1 MQLDNFTIATVVA
14 VVGIVST
21 SVMTVT
27 WRINPSEKGTGWWAL
42 AAAFGTFSF
51 LVLWLVPFISN
62 YAVFLNNAFILTAAI
77 AMIEGILRFRGFG
90 NEASRFKYIPL
101 FILIAFVV
109 SFLIRNDP
117 AVRYQVLDPL
127 LIFTLV
133 TPAFLLVYR
142 TYKLERVLNSMIAAT
157 FLTLSAGFMYRWYL
171 AFTGRID
178 SGFLSHPF
186 IGVLFLLV
194 ILWVLGWTYG
204 FIMAINLRSQKKI
217 MKMASQDDLTGL
229 ANRRNLNEHVAILIE
244 ECGADNKGVIVFLLD
259 VNGFKRINDT
269 YGHALGDEILVAIAD
284 SINKS
289 IRDTDLSVRYGGDEF
304 VVVISAK
311 AGRGDARYFTERLRN
326 AVEQPREICGFK
338 VSLKISIGFAV
349 FPEDGSGIDELIN
362 VADRRMYEEKS
373 ERCMVSEVM
382 DSKQMF

>member
-1 MQLDNFTIATVVA
+1 MQLDNWTIATIVA

-27 WRINPSEKGTGWWAL
+27 WRINPSEKGTGCWAL

-51 LVLWLVPFISN
+51 LVLWLVPFVSN
-62 YAVFLNNAFILTAAI
+62 YAVFLNNAFILTASI

-90 NEASRFKYIPL
+90 NESSRIKYIPL
-101 FILIAFVV
+101 FIFIAFFI

-127 LIFTLV
+127 LVLSLV
-133 TPAFLLVYR
+133 VPAFLLVYR
-142 TYKLERVLNSMIAAT
+142 TYKLERILNSMIAAT

-171 AFTGRID
+171 AFTGEID

-217 MKMASQDDLTGL
+217 MRMASHDDLTGL

-244 ECGADNKGVIVFLLD
+244 ESSVDNKGVIVFLFD

-269 YGHALGDEILVAIAD
+269 YGHKLGDEILVAIAD

-289 IRDTDLSVRYGGDEF
+289 VRDTDLSVRYGGDEF
-304 VVVISAK
+304 VVVISSK
-311 AGRGDARYFTERLRN
+311 AGGGDAGYFTERLRN
-326 AVEQPREICGFK
+326 AVEHPREVCGFK
-338 VSLKISIGFAV
+338 MNLKISIGFAV
-349 FPEDGSGIDELIN
+349 FPEDGSDIDELIN
-362 VADRRMYEEKS
+362 VADKRMYIEKA
-373 ERCMVSEVM
+373 ERYVVSEVI
-382 DSKQMF
+382 D